1 MRVAI
6 RSEVVVCAFAAS
18 LCVSAMAD
26 DAVGVFRVEAPS
38 NGLTAVAMPFEPLSA
53 DGVGRF
59 LSGGFAVGE
68 DGRSDRLYQ
77 VSSRDGTV
85 AESVW
90 SGGAWLDAE
99 SGATSAVRVTAGD
112 TLAFLPGLPEPAAL
126 YVFGRVPC
134 SGRLASTLFPG
145 WNLLSYGYPAP
156 PGPFPSLPDGVAG
169 PFGAEGCDAATGAV
183 PWRSVFWVSNSNDA
197 AVGWSRPRP
206 YGPLAS
212 GKPRIVGMGVD
223 PVGQSVA
230 LDVDTGTRATD
241 LLCLRTDGGYG
252 AEERW
257 TRLCRL
263 PGEGDLM
270 RLNGLLAGD
279 GHRSAFY
286 LAADATRDSDGD
298 GLPDAAERLVY
309 GTSPFLADTDG
320 DGVRDGV
327 EIAWGRDPLV
337 DEGIGGGRF
346 VETFESPG
354 VIPGPLDGQRG
365 WSATHPASA
374 TVQTKVAHAGKAA
387 LSLSCESDDGE
398 GPLFV
403 EHGVTNA
410 DRVVWVDAYQ
420 IAQEAGP
427 PAQMVEDIAGGC
439 CFAADGSVLAL
450 DGVSWRTNTV
460 RTVRLGEWVR
470 VTLRLD
476 YPNRLWDLYIDGVIV
491 EAGLRMGGS
500 RAFRGLGF
508 VGDGETVLDDV
519 AVSERRP
526 FGLSSDGDELPDE
539 WEMRH
544 FGSLDRDGTG
554 DADGDGLSDLDEFRH
569 RTDPL
574 RKDTDGDGLSD
585 AVEVGFYGTSP
596 TAADPDGDGMDNMDE
611 FRLGTDPLAFEPDVR
626 RRRAG
631 LWAERLPNGDYTGA
645 FEGFVWIPAAGL
657 YLFHPSPASAE
668 VYIDD
673 SNVPDSGIWLSAG
686 WHRLRVVASPGDVVL
701 VSLEWSGPGF
711 ARQPVP
717 AESIC
722 HIPTDVP
729 PHVELAASHPWYV
742 EGATI
747 RLTATAMDVAGRV
760 VETGIGLEGGEALA
774 RSVSAHAYATV
785 VNAATGTYAFI
796 AWAVDDGGNVSA
808 TSRLEGLF

>member
-1 MRVAI
+1 MSDAI
-6 RSEVVVCAFAAS
+6 VCAFAAS
-18 LCVSAMAD
+18 LCVSVMAD
-26 DAVGVFRVEAPS
+26 DAVGVFRVDAQS

-53 DGVGRF
+53 DGVVRF

-68 DGRSDRLYQ
+68 DGRPDRLYQ

-112 TLAFLPGLPEPAAL
+112 ALAFLPGLPEPASL

-134 SGRLASTLFPG
+134 SGNIASTLFPG

-183 PWRSVFWVSNSNDA
+183 PWRSVFWVSNANDA

-212 GKPRIVGMGVD
+212 GKPRIVGMDVD
-223 PVGQSVA
+223 PDSQSIA
-230 LDVDTGTRATD
+230 LDVDTGTHATD
-241 LLCLRTDGGYG
+241 LLCLRTDVGYG

-279 GHRSAFY
+279 GLGAAFY

-460 RTVRLGEWVR
+460 RTVRLGE
-470 VTLRLD
+470 
-476 YPNRLWDLYIDGVIV
+476 
-491 EAGLRMGGS
+491 
-500 RAFRGLGF
+500 
-508 VGDGETVLDDV
+508 
-519 AVSERRP
+519 
-526 FGLSSDGDELPDE
+526 
-539 WEMRH
+539 
-544 FGSLDRDGTG
+544 
-554 DADGDGLSDLDEFRH
+554 
-569 RTDPL
+569 
-574 RKDTDGDGLSD
+574 
-585 AVEVGFYGTSP
+585 
-596 TAADPDGDGMDNMDE
+596 
-611 FRLGTDPLAFEPDVR
+611 
-626 RRRAG
+626 
-631 LWAERLPNGDYTGA
+631 
-645 FEGFVWIPAAGL
+645 
-657 YLFHPSPASAE
+657 
-668 VYIDD
+668 
-673 SNVPDSGIWLSAG
+673 
-686 WHRLRVVASPGDVVL
+686 
-701 VSLEWSGPGF
+701 
-711 ARQPVP
+711 
-717 AESIC
+717 
-722 HIPTDVP
+722 
-729 PHVELAASHPWYV
+729 
-742 EGATI
+742 
-747 RLTATAMDVAGRV
+747 
-760 VETGIGLEGGEALA
+760 
-774 RSVSAHAYATV
+774 
-785 VNAATGTYAFI
+785 
-796 AWAVDDGGNVSA
+796 
-808 TSRLEGLF
+808 